1 MNYQP
6 INFQEKLARFSE
18 HWSPKII
25 AQMNNY
31 HFKIAKLQGEFIWHD
46 HPETDEV
53 FVVLQGKL
61 EIRFRD
67 GNVLLNEGEMF
78 VVPKGVEHKPVAEEV
93 CHILLVEPAGT
104 ANTGEVINEKTTTGE
119 LWI

>member
-6 INFQEKLARFSE
+6 INFQDKLSQFSE

-25 AQMNNY
+25 AQMNDY
-31 HFKIAKLQGEFIWHD
+31 HFKIVKVQGEFVWHD

-53 FVVLQGKL
+53 FIVLKGQL
-61 EIRFRD
+61 EIQSREAS
-67 GNVLLNEGEMF
+67 VLLNEGEMF
-78 VVPKGVEHKPVAEEV
+78 VVPKGVEHKPVARDE

-104 ANTGEVINEKTTTGE
+104 INTGNIVDEKTAPNDI
-119 LWI
+119 WI

>member
-1 MNYQP
+1 MNYQS
-6 INFQEKLARFSE
+6 IHLRDKLARFSE

-31 HFKIAKLQGEFIWHD
+31 HFKIVKVEGEFVWHD

-53 FVVLQGKL
+53 FLVLHGQL
-61 EIRFRD
+61 QIQFRD
-67 GNVLLNEGEMF
+67 GHVTLNEGELF
-78 VVPKGVEHKPVAEEV
+78 VVPKGLEHKPVAEKE

-104 ANTGEVINEKTTTGE
+104 VNTGEIVNERTTANDV
-119 LWI
+119 WI